1 MRAEKS
7 HRGSATT
14 GLTVSETP
22 ETAGATDDLAP
33 KESLLCMVT
42 GVTGYVGGRLVPELL
57 AAGHR
62 VRAVARHTNRLRDR
76 SWYADIEPVEADA
89 SDLDAMR
96 QAMEGADVAYFLIH
110 SMGAGKDFEA
120 KDRKVAMA
128 FARAAR
134 ETGVKRIVYLGGM
147 HPDTEDLS
155 PHMASRKEVGDI
167 LLNSGVPT
175 TVLQAAVIIGSGSA
189 SFEMMRYLTERL
201 PVMTTPSWV
210 TNRVQPIAI
219 RDVLRYLVGSASMP
233 SDVSRTFDIGGP
245 EVLTYREMMQ
255 RYAAVSGLRER
266 VIVPVGA
273 LTPRLS
279 SLWVSLVTP
288 VPAAL
293 ARPLVDSL
301 IHEVVC
307 SEHDIAQYVPD
318 PADGLIG
325 FDRAVELALAKIAGS
340 DVATRWSS
348 ASVPGAPSDPLP
360 SDPDW
365 AGGSLYREDHEIDV
379 DAPADVVWTVL
390 SQIGGERGWYSWPLA
405 WWARGFID
413 RLVGG
418 PGMRRGRRDPAQL
431 WVDDA
436 VDFWRVEEI
445 DRGRLLRLRAEMRLP
460 GLAWLEFE
468 VSSDGEGSHLRQTAI
483 FHPRGLAGHLY
494 WWTVKPFHRFVF
506 GPMQL
511 GVKNEAERRATHKSG
526 ASEDSV
532 TGPS

>member
-1 MRAEKS
+1 MSADS
-7 HRGSATT
+7 SPQGSAHT
-14 GLTVSETP
+14 GLEVGQTP
-22 ETAGATDDLAP
+22 AVAGPVDDLSP
-33 KESLLCMVT
+33 TESLLCVVT

-62 VRAVARHTNRLRDR
+62 VRAVARHTGRLRDR
-76 SWYADIEPVEADA
+76 PWYADIEPVEADA

-96 QAMEGADVAYFLIH
+96 AAMAGADVAYFLIH
-110 SMGAGKDFEA
+110 SMGGGKDFEA

-134 ETGVKRIVYLGGM
+134 EAGAGRIVYLGGM
-147 HPDTEDLS
+147 HPDTGELS

-219 RDVLRYLVGSASMP
+219 RDVLRYLVGSAAMP
-233 SDVSRTFDIGGP
+233 PDVSRTFDIGGP
-245 EVLTYREMMQ
+245 EVLTYRKMMQ
-255 RYAAVSGLRER
+255 RYAAVAGLRER
-266 VIVPVGA
+266 VIIPVGV

-288 VPAAL
+288 VPASL

-307 SEHDIAQYVPD
+307 SEHDIARYVPD
-318 PADGLIG
+318 PTDGLIG

-340 DVATRWSS
+340 EVATRWSS

-365 AGGSLYREDHEIDV
+365 AGG
-379 DAPADVVWTVL
+379 AP
-390 SQIGGERGWYSWPLA
+390 
-405 WWARGFID
+405 
-413 RLVGG
+413 
-418 PGMRRGRRDPAQL
+418 
-431 WVDDA
+431 
-436 VDFWRVEEI
+436 
-445 DRGRLLRLRAEMRLP
+445 
-460 GLAWLEFE
+460 
-468 VSSDGEGSHLRQTAI
+468 
-483 FHPRGLAGHLY
+483 
-494 WWTVKPFHRFVF
+494 
-506 GPMQL
+506 
-511 GVKNEAERRATHKSG
+511 
-526 ASEDSV
+526 
-532 TGPS
+532 